1 MPLNQDTPQWVAAYT
16 NPRAEKK
23 VAERLNKI
31 GIENYLPLQ
40 KNEKK
45 WSDRIQVVEEPV
57 FKSYIFIKIR
67 LNQVTTVREVE
78 GIAYILNYHSY
89 EHNETIP
96 ESQIQAIKTIIQSQT
111 PFYVV
116 PSQDFKE
123 GEYVQITQGALT
135 GQIGQ
140 IQSSGQ
146 QKNFYIRIVSLKMD
160 LIVNAPKE
168 YLITASRKDIKK
180 NKI

>member
-1 MPLNQDTPQWVAAYT
+1 M
-16 NPRAEKK
+16 E
-23 VAERLNKI
+23 ENKTWF
-31 GIENYLPLQ
+31 EPDSSLLR
-40 KNEKK
+40 KDR
-45 WSDRIQVVEEPV
+45 DRIQNLAALHKEYKRRG
-57 FKSYIFIKIR
+57 FKKHY
-67 LNQVTTVREVE
+67 
-78 GIAYILNYHSY
+78 A
-89 EHNETIP
+89 

-146 QKNFYIRIVSLKMD
+146 QKNFYIRIDSLKMD

-168 YLITASRKDIKK
+168 YLITASRKNIKK
-180 NKI
+180 SKI